1 MTTDE
6 PVSLSVL
13 FSTFL
18 IWLWVGWKGNHHLR
32 KWIDMNGC
40 ARYKMGA
47 NAGNTMHVVFVT
59 DAQVRFF
66 ISSCMLTNHCC
77 CIVEAGAPRDFL
89 LEAWNETGYNRTC
102 VLRKAA
108 GQYICWP
115 TEGCTAAETATGW
128 ERAFFFI
135 TCTQKRDNLP
145 HLLEEFKIHFRMY
158 AV

>member
-1 MTTDE
+1 MAPRYSVRVKNTAGATVAVMVNWQRLEYTKRIDAPDNHTLMFDSRLG
-6 PVSLSVL
+6 PVSE
-13 FSTFL
+13 
-18 IWLWVGWKGNHHLR
+18 
-32 KWIDMNGC
+32 
-40 ARYKMGA
+40 
-47 NAGNTMHVVFVT
+47 FVT

-108 GQYICWP
+108 GQCICWP

-135 TCTQKRDNLP
+135 TCTQKRDRSLP